1 MAQSAVRPRTLLGLA
16 DQPGAPRTV
25 GPWIGSFVAL
35 GSLLRRYLSKLEGR
49 QLVLAVSVP
58 CRDYVAA
65 LIGSGWMLS
74 SPAPVLD
81 EPLAVFEASDRST
94 CLRAV
99 TEKSIV
105 TGRFTSLEAHSSGL
119 RVRTGGKFLP
129 VDRYRAVTMLDGECE
144 SAVGEVPAGGYLADL
159 TGASASWLERLA
171 VPPMDLALVGTSKW
185 LREDLEALIGD
196 GAAEGASGTPLGTYV
211 LPFEP
216 RAATWSTPIIS
227 ASRLGEGEALPESL
241 LGRNPRSL
249 RGHQVSERRDGADRR
264 VHRRSLRGGRVGSR
278 DDHRSAPQQQSTG
291 CGSRR
296 TSLATAHGS
305 RSLGLHGGHMS
316 RAQDVARRYLAS
328 GSLMRQGVSIFAV
341 GDPAGAQLNAAIRR
355 TLFVLGD
362 ERSEVW
368 NGVLQAANALR
379 WRRMT
384 QPQPREFQTQQPLI
398 DEIVRQAKRL
408 RNLVT
413 DGALLDLIAE
423 GAVAV
428 GETDSPVG
436 AVLLESIQEVGPES
450 CVVVAS
456 KGAARAGLASWLDEV
471 GATVLVPS
479 ELDTVG
485 AGIETSYVI
494 APADFHAVI
503 GRDGSNDPRSYLRDA
518 RLVR

>member
-99 TEKSIV
+99 TEKLIV

-171 VPPMDLALVGTSKW
+171 VPPMDLALVGTNKW

-227 ASRLGEGEALPESL
+227 ASRLGEGEALPESC
-241 LGRNPRSL
+241 S
-249 RGHQVSERRDGADRR
+249 
-264 VHRRSLRGGRVGSR
+264 
-278 DDHRSAPQQQSTG
+278 
-291 CGSRR
+291 
-296 TSLATAHGS
+296 
-305 RSLGLHGGHMS
+305 
-316 RAQDVARRYLAS
+316 
-328 GSLMRQGVSIFAV
+328 
-341 GDPAGAQLNAAIRR
+341 AAILDRYGAIKYLNDVTVPIVVCIVDR
-355 TLFVLGD
+355 SVAD
-362 ERSEVW
+362 ES
-368 NGVLQAANALR
+368 AAETIIEARHNNSR
-379 WRRMT
+379 
-384 QPQPREFQTQQPLI
+384 P
-398 DEIVRQAKRL
+398 
-408 RNLVT
+408 
-413 DGALLDLIAE
+413 
-423 GAVAV
+423 VAV
-428 GETDSPVG
+428 VDELHWRPPT
-436 AVLLESIQEVGPES
+436 AVEALAFT
-450 CVVVAS
+450 VA
-456 KGAARAGLASWLDEV
+456 
-471 GATVLVPS
+471 
-479 ELDTVG
+479 
-485 AGIETSYVI
+485 I
-494 APADFHAVI
+494 
-503 GRDGSNDPRSYLRDA
+503 
-518 RLVR
+518 